1 MVDKEKAGVG
11 SGEMSLLSAEQFEKP
26 NRYVIFYHRHTCVYF
41 SIVYS
46 SSIVLLYTVDSVDK
60 HTSS

>member
-26 NRYVIFYHRHTCVYF
+26 NRYVCSYKCTHSAKQAHA
-41 SIVYS
+41 
-46 SSIVLLYTVDSVDK
+46 IVLTQQYCRYR
-60 HTSS
+60 